1 MLMGEAL
8 SRSWRSAFGQLFL
21 NCQVRRQSSKLP
33 KFFKQTSSRLL
44 FDARLSFAEKIEK
57 SRVQPMVSL
66 QLVTNVLLPSL
77 LVLTVW

>member
-1 MLMGEAL
+1 MEVCL
-8 SRSWRSAFGQLFL
+8 RSTVSGLPGPQAVVQA
-21 NCQVRRQSSKLP
+21 SKIL
-33 KFFKQTSSRLL
+33 QNSSRLL

-77 LVLTVW
+77 LVRTVW